1 MSDTHST
8 ARPPRS
14 KPAKPNPAFP
24 LFPHAAGV
32 WAKKIR
38 GKLHYFGPWEDPE
51 GALTKYEQQKEA
63 LHAGR
68 KPRSDSDAL
77 PVKEMVN
84 LFLIEKEERVKQ
96 GELSARTWTD
106 YKEATDLLIKEF
118 GKQRVVSDLGPD
130 DFTLLRR
137 KMAKNWGPHR
147 LGKTIQCVRCVF
159 RYAYDADLIDRPVR
173 YGPGFDRPSQKTMR
187 LHKAKQVVRLFTAEE
202 VRHMVNG
209 TLIVGEQGPK
219 LARAGVQLRA
229 MILLGI
235 NCGFGNSD
243 CGQLPLSALDLD
255 GGWINFPRP
264 KTGIPRRCPLWQ
276 ETIAALKEVLAV
288 RKEPK
293 DKAHAR
299 LVFVTKYGESW
310 AKDIADSPITKETRK
325 LLDELGINGHR
336 NFYVLRHTHRTV
348 SDGAKD
354 QPAADHIMGHEPAH
368 MSTTYREA
376 IADERLKA
384 VSDHVWAW
392 LFALLKNK
400 K

>member
-1 MSDTHST
+1 MSETHST
-8 ARPPRS
+8 ARS

-38 GKLHYFGPWEDPE
+38 GKTYYFGPWEDPD

-68 KPRSDSDAL
+68 KPRPDSDAL
-77 PVKEMVN
+77 TVKEMVN

-106 YKEATDLLIKEF
+106 YKEATDILIKEF

-137 KMAKNWGPHR
+137 KMAKHWGPHR

-187 LHKAKQVVRLFTAEE
+187 LHKAKQGVKLFTAEE
-202 VRHMVNG
+202 IRHIVNG
-209 TLIVGEQGPK
+209 TLVPGTEGPK
-219 LARAGVQLRA
+219 LVRAGVQLRA

-243 CGQLPLSALDLD
+243 CGQLPMPALDLD
-255 GGWINFPRP
+255 AGWINFPRP
-264 KTGIPRRCPLWQ
+264 KTGVERRCPLWP
-276 ETIAALKEVLAV
+276 ETMSALRDVLAV

-293 DKAHAR
+293 DEAHAG
-299 LVFVTKYGESW
+299 LVFITKYGESW

-325 LLDELGINGHR
+325 LLNELGINGHR
-336 NFYVLRHTHRTV
+336 NFYTLRHTHRTI

-354 QPAADHIMGHEPAH
+354 QPAADHIMGHESAH

-376 IADERLKA
+376 IADERLTA
-384 VSDHVWAW
+384 VSDHVRAW
-392 LFALLKNK
+392 LFAPQKNK